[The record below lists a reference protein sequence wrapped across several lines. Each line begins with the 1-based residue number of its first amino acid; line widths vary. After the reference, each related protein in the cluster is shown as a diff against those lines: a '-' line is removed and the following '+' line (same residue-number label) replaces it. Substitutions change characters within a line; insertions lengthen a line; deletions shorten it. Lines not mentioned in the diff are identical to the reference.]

1 MVRRSLAS
9 SSPVPWSSSLR
20 LWLVLALS
28 LPLTACDKTSPLD
41 TVPAGVEQD
50 AGVWLSDAK
59 KISATL
65 PRAVGSFVPTEGA
78 DPFFTSYSTGPV
90 FGSSCAYADGHRQL
104 VVRIESGNI
113 RARASAAM
121 EADAGSHAGTVH
133 GVPALIHWSE
143 VGRTGQVTFVLSRRY
158 LVELRLVPAS
168 GEAEALHL
176 AESIDFAPLQSLT
189 LDGVS
194 E

>member
-9 SSPVPWSSSLR
+9 PIAL
-20 LWLVLALS
+20 LVASVSTLL
-28 LPLTACDKTSPLD
+28 LPLGLTACDRTSPID
-41 TVPAGVEQD
+41 SVPPGVEQD
-50 AGVWLSDAK
+50 AGVWLADAK

-78 DPFFTSYSTGPV
+78 DPHVTSYSTGPV
-90 FGSSCAYADGHRQL
+90 FGSSCVYADGARQL

-113 RARASAAM
+113 RARASMAM
-121 EADAGSHAGTVH
+121 EPDAGSHAATVH

-143 VGRTGQVTFVLSRRY
+143 VGRMAQVTFVLSRRY

-168 GEAEALHL
+168 SESEAVRLAEA
-176 AESIDFAPLQSLT
+176 IDFGPLQSLR
-189 LDGVS
+189 LDGVRAD
-194 E
+194 